1 MNACPLGGLRY
12 RLFAPRVKQIIA
24 PLLGLMLT
32 LSLVDGQGPATVG
45 EWSPVMTWPYE
56 AIHAHVMA
64 TGKVLFWTRGDHSQV
79 WDPAANTVTSTTA
92 SGANIFCSSHS
103 FLPDGRL
110 LVLGGHVSNWVGLP
124 SASIYSP
131 FNHTWIRLPDMNN
144 GRWYPTST
152 TLPNGDVLVVSG
164 WVNTSQ
170 GVNVEPQ
177 VWQTVAGSWRDLT
190 SAHLA
195 LPFYPFMFVAPNGK
209 VFCAGPSQATRYLN
223 VSGAG
228 TWNLVANNNFGTRN
242 WSSAVMYDHGKVL
255 LTGGSSCGPYSTTC
269 AELPTASAE
278 MIDLG
283 SSTPAWQ
290 YTGSMVTGGRK
301 LHNATLLADGKV
313 LVTGGSRGSEDP
325 NSQPTNPAYES
336 ELWDPA
342 TGTWTQMASL
352 TTKRT
357 YHSIALLLPDARVL
371 SAGGDF
377 GGTSAEIYSP
387 PYLFKGARPTITS
400 APTSVTYGQSFFVG
414 TPDAASV
421 SNVTLIALSSVTH
434 GFNMGQRVNRPAF
447 SQASGGVNITAPSNA
462 NTTPPG
468 YYMLFIL
475 NGNGVPSVSEIMR
488 ISGTALPTPTPTPSS
503 TPTPTLTPRPTP
515 TPTATPSPT
524 PTPTPTPSSTPTPTP
539 AAPGNL
545 RAAAASASAVN
556 LSWTD
561 NSSNETG
568 FRIERSANGSAFAKI
583 ATIGANVTAY
593 SDSGLAKST
602 TYSYR
607 ASAFNSGGSS
617 ANSNTAM
624 VALVA
629 PAAPTNL
636 TVQVAKHGDVT
647 LKWKDNANN
656 ETAFQIERSSTG
668 TAFTVI
674 ARTGAST
681 TTYHDTTAQHKQ
693 TYYYRVAAKNNI
705 GLSSYSKVVSTR

>member
-1 MNACPLGGLRY
+1 
-12 RLFAPRVKQIIA
+12 
-24 PLLGLMLT
+24 
-32 LSLVDGQGPATVG
+32 
-45 EWSPVMTWPYE
+45 
-56 AIHAHVMA
+56 
-64 TGKVLFWTRGDHSQV
+64 
-79 WDPAANTVTSTTA
+79 
-92 SGANIFCSSHS
+92 
-103 FLPDGRL
+103 
-110 LVLGGHVSNWVGLP
+110 
-124 SASIYSP
+124 
-131 FNHTWIRLPDMNN
+131 
-144 GRWYPTST
+144 
-152 TLPNGDVLVVSG
+152 
-164 WVNTSQ
+164 
-170 GVNVEPQ
+170 
-177 VWQTVAGSWRDLT
+177 
-190 SAHLA
+190 
-195 LPFYPFMFVAPNGK
+195 
-209 VFCAGPSQATRYLN
+209 
-223 VSGAG
+223 
-228 TWNLVANNNFGTRN
+228 
-242 WSSAVMYDHGKVL
+242 
-255 LTGGSSCGPYSTTC
+255 
-269 AELPTASAE
+269 
-278 MIDLG
+278 
-283 SSTPAWQ
+283 
-290 YTGSMVTGGRK
+290 
-301 LHNATLLADGKV
+301 
-313 LVTGGSRGSEDP
+313 
-325 NSQPTNPAYES
+325 
-336 ELWDPA
+336 
-342 TGTWTQMASL
+342 
-352 TTKRT
+352 
-357 YHSIALLLPDARVL
+357 
-371 SAGGDF
+371 
-377 GGTSAEIYSP
+377 
-387 PYLFKGARPTITS
+387 
-400 APTSVTYGQSFFVG
+400 
-414 TPDAASV
+414 
-421 SNVTLIALSSVTH
+421 
-434 GFNMGQRVNRPAF
+434 MGQRVNRPAF

-617 ANSNTAM
+617 GNSNTAM